1 MNIQAVSETPR
12 FHALDGLRGAAAIL
26 VVLLHVEWRNHIT
39 GTRLVENGY
48 LAVDLFFIISGLV
61 IATNYA
67 KRIIDIP
74 TSLRFIGLRF
84 FRLYPLHIVMLGVFF
99 GLECCKLAVGHTV
112 GITPEHQPFSGGM
125 SYRSLIANIFLVHG
139 LGWLRQPGWNGPS
152 WSISCE
158 FFAYLAFACATLLGL
173 MRSRLFLFCGVI
185 LTVVA
190 YVGIALIHG
199 TLNVTLDLG
208 VVRCFAGFFWG
219 TVLAGCPN
227 FLWLRSSQHT
237 ARADVP
243 ITAAVLFSMATLS
256 GPMVVIVIPLF
267 VVLIASLEAE
277 RGRIAHLLNSKPMQF
292 LGRISYSIYMIHE
305 CVVVCVLMVL
315 KRIGRMSFDPNIGRV
330 VAAINPWLGDLLT
343 LALLTAVV
351 LLASQ
356 SYRLIEEPG
365 RILGRR
371 LLRSGRPSYHAEVP
385 AARERVG
392 RQVTSEVCQG
402 QL

>member
-1 MNIQAVSETPR
+1 MNSQAVSETPR
-12 FHALDGLRGAAAIL
+12 FRALDGLRGVAAIL

-39 GTRLVENGY
+39 GTRFIENGY

-84 FRLYPLHIVMLGVFF
+84 FRLYPLHIVMLGVFI
-99 GLECCKLAVGHTV
+99 GLECCKLAAENTV

-139 LGWLRQPGWNGPS
+139 LGWLRQSGWNNPS

-158 FFAYLAFACATLLGL
+158 FFAYLAFAIATLLGL
-173 MRSRLFLFCGVI
+173 IQNRLFLFCGVVF
-185 LTVVA
+185 TVVA
-190 YVGIALIHG
+190 YVGIALIRG

-227 FLWLRSSQHT
+227 FLRLRSSQHA
-237 ARADVP
+237 ARVDVF

-256 GPMVVIVIPLF
+256 GPMVAIVIPLF
-267 VVLIASLEAE
+267 VLLIASLEAE
-277 RGRIAHLLNSKPMQF
+277 RGPIAHLLSSKPMQC
-292 LGRISYSIYMIHE
+292 LGRISYSIYMVHE

-315 KRIGRMSFDPNIGRV
+315 KRVGRMSFDSNIGRI

-351 LLASQ
+351 LFASLT
-356 SYRLIEEPG
+356 YRLIEEPG
-365 RILGRR
+365 RMLGRR
-371 LLRSGRPSYHAEVP
+371 LLRSGIPSHHAEAL
-385 AARERVG
+385 AAQERAG
-392 RQVTSEVCQG
+392 RQVPSEFCQG